1 MQSSFLGGNKQRRSG
16 KQLSPYPIKDLTGHI
31 NPEIDTHPL
40 NLELEPILMFIIK
53 WKDKHMVSYPGSSML
68 LCNKKKSVISLDA
81 QLSSLESRQVHQRLG
96 VGWIQLSTG
105 LVQEGMDRFF
115 SHTILLSLKSI
126 KSKKGKKWRERF
138 THTVDIKWTSTL

>member
-68 LCNKKKSVISLDA
+68 LCNKKKSVISLDT

-96 VGWIQLSTG
+96 ESSSPPKTG
-105 LVQEGMDRFF
+105 CGLDPTKYRACTG
-115 SHTILLSLKSI
+115 
-126 KSKKGKKWRERF
+126 GNG
-138 THTVDIKWTSTL
+138 